1 VYDYVPSKEDWLARG
16 LPTEGEKAN
25 LPRAWKLA
33 RDDVVTCALDDLVGE
48 VRERILASPYGFGF
62 VVSEWGCV
70 LGRMRKSD
78 LDCDP
83 ALRAEDVMEAGPS
96 TVRADLSP
104 DELRERLDRKQLRFA
119 VVTTPDGE
127 LIGVVPRSELGD

>member
-1 VYDYVPSKEDWLARG
+1 MYDYVPSKEDWLARG
-16 LPTEGEKAN
+16 LPTEGEKADTA
-25 LPRAWKLA
+25 RIWKIA
-33 RDDVVTCALDDLVGE
+33 RTDVVTCAPGDSVGD

-62 VVSEWGCV
+62 VVSESGCV
-70 LGRMRKSD
+70 LGRMRKSE

-83 ALRAEDVMEAGPS
+83 QLTAEDVMEAGPS

-104 DELRERLDRKQLRFA
+104 DELRERLEKKELRFG

-127 LIGVVPRSELGD
+127 LIGVVPRSDLGD

>member
-1 VYDYVPSKEDWLARG
+1 MGGKEDWLARG
-16 LPTEGEKAN
+16 LPTEGENADA
-25 LPRAWKLA
+25 PRAWRLA

-62 VVSEWGCV
+62 VVTADGCV
-70 LGRMRKSD
+70 LGRMRKSE

-83 ALRAEDVMEAGPS
+83 TLRAEDVMEPGPS

-104 DELRERLDRKQLRFA
+104 EELRERLDKKDLRFA
-119 VVTTPDGE
+119 VVTTPEGR
-127 LIGVVPRSELGD
+127 LIGVVARAELGD

>member
-1 VYDYVPSKEDWLARG
+1 M
-16 LPTEGEKAN
+16 
-25 LPRAWKLA
+25 
-33 RDDVVTCALDDLVGE
+33 VTCALGDLVGE

-62 VVSEWGCV
+62 VVTANGCV

-83 ALRAEDVMEAGPS
+83 TLRAEDVMEAGPS

-104 DELRERLDRKQLRFA
+104 AELRERLDKKDLRFA
-119 VVTTPDGE
+119 VVTTPEGR
-127 LIGVVPRSELGD
+127 LMGVVSRAELGD